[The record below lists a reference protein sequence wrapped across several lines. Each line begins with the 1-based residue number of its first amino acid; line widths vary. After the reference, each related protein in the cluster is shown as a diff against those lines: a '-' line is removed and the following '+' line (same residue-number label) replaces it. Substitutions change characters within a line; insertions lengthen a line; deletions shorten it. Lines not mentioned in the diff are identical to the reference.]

1 MEKLQ
6 QSHLQKICLE
16 PRADGSRRPAGQTQ
30 KNYPLKNKDWNK
42 INFAL
47 KSIERHG
54 AEIILESEEFWIPA
68 EIFSGSDDRRELP
81 VMVKDA
87 KVQI

>member
-1 MEKLQ
+1 MDLAGLQ
-6 QSHLQKICLE
+6 GK
-16 PRADGSRRPAGQTQ
+16 RK

-42 INFAL
+42 IIFAL
-47 KSIERHG
+47 KDIERHG

-68 EIFSGSDDRRELP
+68 EISPGSDDRRELS

-87 KVQI
+87 KVQT